1 MAARVR
7 QKGFMSPRT
16 LLVPLSALALA
27 LLACDGDNGTVGES
41 DTIEDSVEDSVADT
55 TPTDT
60 GSPVDTTPID
70 TALPPIDVVQQN
82 KDLRNGTRA
91 RIGHVID
98 GDTVHVWVGTSA
110 PKNYTIRLLGLA
122 APECKKDYRQTPDGS
137 KLVCTSDDELYGLK
151 SYELMRDMV
160 ENKTVT
166 ITCDVPNGE
175 WCKTDDFDRY
185 LAYLVMDDGKDA
197 SVELARQG
205 GAFSY
210 TSFASNKR
218 AQICRAE
225 YEAQGYING
234 DPTKAQSNPKK
245 GMWTLGT
252 LSQILAGM
260 NASTR
265 SWYQQHHDSRC
276 KAAM

>member
-1 MAARVR
+1 
-7 QKGFMSPRT
+7 MSPRQ
-16 LLVPLSALALA
+16 LLTALPFLA
-27 LLACDGDNGTVGES
+27 MAATACDGNDGNVGETDTTEDTLS
-41 DTIEDSVEDSVADT
+41 DTVADT
-55 TPTDT
+55 TDT
-60 GSPVDTTPID
+60 GTPVDTTPID
-70 TALPPIDVVQQN
+70 TALPPIDIPQEN

-110 PKNYTIRLLGLA
+110 PRNYTIRLLGLA

-151 SYELMRDMV
+151 SYELMRDLV

-166 ITCDVPNGE
+166 ITCDVANGE

-197 SVELARQG
+197 AVELARAG

-210 TSFASNKR
+210 TSFTASKR
-218 AQICRAE
+218 GQICRAE
-225 YEAQGYING
+225 YEAQGFING
-234 DPTKAQSNPKK
+234 DPSKAQSNPKK

-252 LSQILAGM
+252 LSQVLAGM
-260 NASTR
+260 NGSTR

-276 KAAM
+276 KTAMQ